1 MTRRARVLP
10 LLAALTLLFFFSG
23 ACALI
28 YQVLWLRMLGW
39 VFGVT
44 AYAAST
50 VWAMFMTGLAVGGV
64 LAGRIGD
71 RVRKPFAWFGAAELL
86 IGVTA
91 FATPLALSTLERVYI
106 SVLPH
111 VPASSAALVGARV
124 VIAFLVLIVPTTLM
138 GATLPLVL
146 KTSAFRES
154 SLGTQVGI
162 LYGSN
167 ALGAIAGTLT
177 AGLYLIPA
185 HGIHRTFVIA
195 ATLNVLVG
203 LSAMALSWL
212 PDTIPAEAG
221 SRIAADD
228 TAATAAPSR
237 FAATP
242 VQLRMLLVVFTLSG
256 TIGLALEVVW
266 FRVLSL
272 FLRPT
277 VYGFAVMLATVLGG
291 IAIGSYAVAPLLRR
305 IRSVLPVA
313 LLEMCVGVA
322 VVLSFA
328 PLRYLPLFTERLT
341 PLLSGWMPPYLV
353 YPIAASVLVIFPSA
367 LLAGLAFP
375 IGLHLWTAGAT
386 TGHTA
391 ERVGRFYSL
400 NVCGAI
406 AGSLLGGF
414 VLLPALG
421 SRTSVIVLG
430 LASFG
435 SGLAL
440 LAVSRASRLTRLAA
454 ALAGTTAVTLAVL
467 RSPNPIDQFNM
478 QRYPAM
484 DPIFVEEGVESTV
497 AVHEFG
503 PPTARR
509 RLMSMNGAHQAG
521 SDGPTTFLHRRIG
534 HLPMIVHPNAWDTLV
549 IGLGG
554 GATAGAAA
562 LHDGSRV
569 DVIELSDSV
578 VHGAAFF
585 DSINYG
591 AVHRPNLH
599 IRLDDGRNFM
609 MLTTQRYDVITADLI
624 QPIYAGAGNL
634 YSKEYFELM
643 RRTLKPGGMVMQWI
657 PGTDAEFKAI
667 ARTFISVFP
676 ETTAW
681 ADGSLFIGSLEP
693 LVLRRSDFEWKRQL
707 PGRAQGMKD
716 AGIETFEDLLH
727 AYKAG
732 PDEIRAFVGDGPMLT
747 DDRPLAE
754 YFLSLPRDKEVN
766 LGALRGDV
774 SRHVRDEPGTGV
786 SRTGR

>member
-1 MTRRARVLP
+1 MTRSARVLP
-10 LLAALTLLFFFSG
+10 LLAALTVLFFFSG

-50 VWAMFMTGLAVGGV
+50 VWAMFMTGLAIGGV
-64 LAGRIGD
+64 LAGWIGD

-106 SVLPH
+106 SVVPH
-111 VPASSAALVGARV
+111 VTASSAALVAARV
-124 VIAFLVLIVPTTLM
+124 LIAFLVLIVPTTLM

-167 ALGAIAGTLT
+167 AFGAIAGTLT
-177 AGLYLIPA
+177 AGLYLIPT

-195 ATLNVLVG
+195 ASLNVLAG
-203 LSAMALSWL
+203 LSAMALSSL
-212 PDTIPAEAG
+212 SDTMPADAGEAPAP
-221 SRIAADD
+221 AADFPV
-228 TAATAAPSR
+228 ASG

-242 VQLRMLLVVFTLSG
+242 LQLRMLLVVFTLSG

-291 IAIGSYAVAPLLRR
+291 IALGSYAVAPLLRR

-313 LLEMCVGVA
+313 LIEMCVGLA

-341 PLLSGWMPPYLV
+341 PVLAGWMPPYLV
-353 YPIAASVLVIFPSA
+353 YPIAASLLVIFPSA

-375 IGLHLWTAGAT
+375 IGLHLWTAGAS

-391 ERVGRFYSL
+391 GRVGRFYSL

-440 LAVSRASRLTRLAA
+440 LAVSRAPRLTRLAA
-454 ALAGTTAVTLAVL
+454 ALAGTAAIAVAAQRT
-467 RSPNPIDQFNM
+467 PNPIDQFNM

-484 DPIFVEEGVESTV
+484 NPIFVEEGVESTV

-585 DSINYG
+585 DAINYD

-609 MLTTQRYDVITADLI
+609 MLTQQRYDVITADLI

-634 YSKEYFELM
+634 YSREYFELM

-716 AGIETFEDLLH
+716 AGIESFDDLLH

-732 PDEIRAFVGDGPMLT
+732 PDEIRAFVGDGPLLT

-766 LGALRGDV
+766 LGGLTGDV
-774 SRHVRDEPGTGV
+774 SRLVAGEPAH
-786 SRTGR
+786 

>member
-1 MTRRARVLP
+1 MPRSPRGLP
-10 LLAALTLLFFFSG
+10 LRAALTLLFFFSG

-50 VWAMFMTGLAVGGV
+50 VWAMFMAGLAIGGV

-91 FATPLALSTLERVYI
+91 FGTPLALAGLERIYV

-111 VPASSAALVGARV
+111 VPATSAALVAARV

-138 GATLPLVL
+138 GSTLPLVL

-167 ALGAIAGTLT
+167 ALGAIAGTLA
-177 AGLYLIPA
+177 AGLYLIPS

-203 LSAMALSWL
+203 LSAMALSAVPAAPPAGTTAR
-212 PDTIPAEAG
+212 PDAEPAHA
-221 SRIAADD
+221 
-228 TAATAAPSR
+228 AAT

-242 VQLRMLLVVFTLSG
+242 LQLRLLLVVFTLSG

-305 IRSVLPVA
+305 IRSVLPIA
-313 LLEMCVGVA
+313 LLEMCVGLA

-341 PLLSGWMPPYLV
+341 PVLAGWMPPYLV
-353 YPIAASVLVIFPSA
+353 YPIAASLLVIFPSA

-375 IGLHLWTAGAT
+375 IGLHLWTTGAD

-391 ERVGRFYSL
+391 ERVGHFYSL

-440 LAVSRASRLTRLAA
+440 LAASRTSRVTRLSAA
-454 ALAGTTAVTLAVL
+454 VIGTVAVALAVVRT
-467 RSPNPIDQFNM
+467 PNPIDQFNM

-484 DPIFVEEGVESTV
+484 NPIFVEEGVESTV

-503 PPTARR
+503 PPDARR

-534 HLPMIVHPNAWDTLV
+534 HLPMLVHPNAWDTLV

-609 MLTTQRYDVITADLI
+609 MLTKQRYDVITADLI

-634 YSKEYFELM
+634 YSREYFELM

-693 LVLRRSDFEWKRQL
+693 LKLRRSDFEWKQQL

-716 AGIETFEDLLH
+716 AGIESFEDLLK
-727 AYKAG
+727 AYRAG
-732 PDEIRAFVGDGPMLT
+732 PDEIRAFVGSGPMLT

-766 LGALRGDV
+766 LGALKGDV
-774 SRHVRDEPGTGV
+774 ARVLADPAH
-786 SRTGR
+786 